1 MIKLYGIMATDGTNR
16 YNHKITFKAFYDNYL
31 KQWNDY
37 IPFYVNHDHTKPVG
51 CSKLEGFYIKPGTVY
66 VMNSFLIGENREED
80 EKIAQYCVSCF
91 YDSQIEENKKSFEL
105 LKEKI
110 KKFLSPDY
118 KVVFNGG
125 AYIFDKGIVEKVFSK
140 LCSQIC
146 EGLINLNE
154 LNPIAPGVYKIDD
167 LIICAHP
174 YFRRSFSRLNSL
186 NEPFLEK
193 LQSFRNSDVKVQIAI
208 DIDFIGL
215 ASSYVKTFEYQ
226 YWWGPKFS
234 DDLSQIQY
242 GTTVHINE
250 NYNSLLFPIKQT
262 EFRWYEQGDMRTF
275 ECEEI
280 LDTPNISESAEE
292 LYGCRFVHSMV
303 DNKTNRPIHLDGA
316 VRAYT
321 MEKMCERLETNIDKT
336 GRDTIYT
343 KIWRMDNLLSIIDW
357 KELITHYYRDNM
369 IIGEYFGGTDKKIVE
384 IRGEEHKEKQTASE
398 LKSYIPFQFP
408 QSEIFNF
415 SISFQDKQEPA
426 KGYNTQIIPLQ
437 SMLIDGKWIGI
448 IDNMAIPIIKLLKKD
463 SVNIQLMDMGYVE
476 CNDYI
481 HNFPHFL
488 CFNNMVAQHVL
499 AAIKT
504 FIKAWKN
511 NANELIS
518 FTIEYP
524 ENDKNIRIS
533 FIGQKSSLIKYL
545 ECQEFKLLPSNENQ
559 LYCWANNLYEYLTLT
574 HKEKDRIDPLAIF
587 KDGYLYY
594 DRKSVPK
601 EKLARYECDDKGI
614 RVLLKL
620 SQEEIKFLTSKN
632 ISVAPLKWY
641 KKVRCSKCHSDY
653 FTCNCVQFI
662 DDKIICEIEDF
673 QIINCVWADNNIT
686 ALK

>member
-125 AYIFDKGIVEKVFSK
+125 AYIFDKGIVEKVFPK

-292 LYGCRFVHSMV
+292 LDGCRFVHSMV
-303 DNKTNRPIHLDGA
+303 DNKTNRPIHLVGA

-504 FIKAWKN
+504 FIKA
-511 NANELIS
+511 
-518 FTIEYP
+518 
-524 ENDKNIRIS
+524 
-533 FIGQKSSLIKYL
+533 
-545 ECQEFKLLPSNENQ
+545 
-559 LYCWANNLYEYLTLT
+559 
-574 HKEKDRIDPLAIF
+574 
-587 KDGYLYY
+587 
-594 DRKSVPK
+594 
-601 EKLARYECDDKGI
+601 
-614 RVLLKL
+614 
-620 SQEEIKFLTSKN
+620 
-632 ISVAPLKWY
+632 
-641 KKVRCSKCHSDY
+641 
-653 FTCNCVQFI
+653 
-662 DDKIICEIEDF
+662 
-673 QIINCVWADNNIT
+673 
-686 ALK
+686 